1 MASTAL
7 RRKEATA
14 VNNPNRHSTLP
25 QQRSNSPKC
34 PTRKALRLEIGCWSA
49 FATAEVADLVQMLR
63 CQIDRLQS
71 ALVAARAITA
81 TFDPLSEEAVE
92 AGNLA
97 LLDRIEDAEEI
108 YWERTEEPF
117 AIGMQI
123 VARLLQS
130 PDGRDALTALGYVA
144 DFNQSAD
151 VSPADVLETIIA
163 AKPSSQ

>member
-1 MASTAL
+1 MQPVHQLIADGIPANAIDTAN
-7 RRKEATA
+7 
-14 VNNPNRHSTLP
+14 VN
-25 QQRSNSPKC
+25 
-34 PTRKALRLEIGCWSA
+34 
-49 FATAEVADLVQMLR
+49 DLVQMLR

-92 AGNLA
+92 ASDLA

-130 PDGRDALTALGYVA
+130 PDGRDTLAALG
-144 DFNQSAD
+144 
-151 VSPADVLETIIA
+151 
-163 AKPSSQ
+163 